1 MFRTSSRSLWQ
12 LASRTSPAR
21 ITLPRTSIAPLLR
34 QQRAVY
40 SSKSDQEN
48 PPPPKQPIDYEAE
61 RKRAQEL
68 LQSDPSH
75 VSVESSSAN
84 TSPNPRGA
92 SSGDEPMG
100 NELKHDIGIVKDT
113 FTFTDV
119 PQESRI
125 LGLAGTLPY
134 LGTSL
139 STVFL
144 AWDLNKDIPSGNAFY
159 DAIMIDHETAKH
171 LLTVI
176 EPLQLGYGA
185 VIISFLGAIHWGL
198 EYAEKQPLRERTRFR
213 YGMGLASSVVAWP
226 TVMLPVEYA
235 LTTQFMAFVGLYF
248 ADSRAATKGWAPRWY
263 GSYRFLLT
271 AMVGFSIFISL
282 IGRAKIKQGD
292 AITAKGLSNNFSRT
306 GIADHDTNWE
316 KLEAEEK
323 ARLKKEK
330 KEKEEKEAKEAEKKK
345 KEEKK
350 GKKKDSKGGDKD
362 KKGDDKAKASEEGS
376 DKKGDDK
383 SEGKDKDAEKS
394 ESKETE
400 DKGEGK
406 EAKSKDE
413 SKDDKSKDDKSKDDK
428 SKDESKDDDK
438 SKDKKAESKD
448 DGKKSEEES
457 SDKESKDDSD
467 KKDDSEKKDDKEDK
481 EDKSEDKKDDGDKKE
496 NKTDDKESD
505 KSKDDKSKDKKDDGD
520 KKENKTDDKESDKSK
535 DDKSKDDKS
544 KDKKEKK

>member
-12 LASRTSPAR
+12 LASRSSSAR
-21 ITLPRTSIAPLLR
+21 TTLPRASIAPLLR
-34 QQRAVY
+34 QQRAAY

-61 RKRAQEL
+61 RKRGQEL

-75 VSVESSSAN
+75 VSVESSVAN
-84 TSPNPRGA
+84 NSGEPRGA
-92 SSGDEPMG
+92 SGEAPMG
-100 NELKHDIGIVKDT
+100 NELKHDLNVVKDT

-144 AWDLNKDIPSGNAFY
+144 AWDLNKPIPSGNAFY
-159 DAIMIDHETAKH
+159 DAIMIDHETAKQ
-171 LLTVI
+171 LLSAL
-176 EPLQLGYGA
+176 EPVQLGYGA

-213 YGMGLASSVVAWP
+213 YGMGLASSIVAWP
-226 TVMLPVEYA
+226 TLMLPIEYA

-292 AITAKGLSNNFSRT
+292 AITAKGLSDNFSRA

-316 KLEAEEK
+316 KLEAKEK
-323 ARLKKEK
+323 ARRHKE
-330 KEKEEKEAKEAEKKK
+330 EKEREEKEAKEAKEAEKKK
-345 KEEKK
+345 KEEEKK
-350 GKKKDSKGGDKD
+350 GKKRDGKGGDKA
-362 KKGDDKAKASEEGS
+362 KKGDDKAKASEEGG
-376 DKKGDDK
+376 DKKGDEK
-383 SEGKDKDAEKS
+383 SENKDKDAEKS
-394 ESKETE
+394 ESKETDGKDE
-400 DKGEGK
+400 AKDEGK
-406 EAKSKDE
+406 EEKESKDE
-413 SKDDKSKDDKSKDDK
+413 SE
-428 SKDESKDDDK
+428 DESKDK
-438 SKDKKAESKD
+438 E
-448 DGKKSEEES
+448 KSEEES
-457 SDKESKDDSD
+457 SDKESKE
-467 KKDDSEKKDDKEDK
+467 DSEKKE
-481 EDKSEDKKDDGDKKE
+481 KSDDKKDESKDEKKEKSDKKE
-496 NKTDDKESD
+496 EGDKEN
-505 KSKDDKSKDKKDDGD
+505 KSEGKENDKSKDKK
-520 KKENKTDDKESDKSK
+520 KNE
-535 DDKSKDDKS
+535 
-544 KDKKEKK
+544 

>member
-21 ITLPRTSIAPLLR
+21 TTLPRASIAPLLR

-75 VSVESSSAN
+75 VSVKSSMAN

-92 SSGDEPMG
+92 SSGDEAMG

-119 PQESRI
+119 PRESRI

-144 AWDLNKDIPSGNAFY
+144 AWDLNKNIPSGNAFY

-171 LLTVI
+171 LLSVI
-176 EPLQLGYGA
+176 EPIQLGYGA

-213 YGMGLASSVVAWP
+213 YGMGLASSVIAWP
-226 TVMLPVEYA
+226 TLMFPVEYA

-292 AITAKGLSNNFSRT
+292 AITAKGLSNNFSRS

-323 ARLKKEK
+323 ARLQKEK

-362 KKGDDKAKASEEGS
+362 KKGDDKAKASEES
-376 DKKGDDK
+376 DKKSDDK
-383 SEGKDKDAEKS
+383 SEGKDKDAKKS

-400 DKGEGK
+400 GQDEAKDESKDEGK
-406 EAKSKDE
+406 EAKGDE
-413 SKDDKSKDDKSKDDK
+413 KKSK
-428 SKDESKDDDK
+428 
-438 SKDKKAESKD
+438 SKD
-448 DGKKSEEES
+448 DGKESEEES
-457 SDKESKDDSD
+457 SDKESKDDSE
-467 KKDDSEKKDDKEDK
+467 KKDDSEDKE
-481 EDKSEDKKDDGDKKE
+481 EKSEDKKDDGDKKE
-496 NKTDDKESD
+496 NK
-505 KSKDDKSKDKKDDGD
+505 
-520 KKENKTDDKESDKSK
+520 
-535 DDKSKDDKS
+535 SKDDKS
-544 KDKKEKK
+544 KDKKENKE